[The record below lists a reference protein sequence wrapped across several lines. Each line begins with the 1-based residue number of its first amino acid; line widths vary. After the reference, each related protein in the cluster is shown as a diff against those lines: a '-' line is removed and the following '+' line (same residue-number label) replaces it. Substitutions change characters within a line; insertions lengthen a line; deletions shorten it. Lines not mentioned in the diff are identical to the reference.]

1 MPQTR
6 FVLKKSLELGLK
18 PIVVINKIDKP
29 TARPDWVVDHVFDLF
44 VQLGASDEQCDFEI
58 IYTIAKDGVAKNEV
72 ADSSD
77 DLSPLFQK
85 ITSTVQPKDNDTAL
99 PFRMQV
105 ASLAYDDYLG
115 RQAIGRVVDGTI
127 AE

>member
-6 FVLKKSLELGLK
+6 FVLKKSLELGLR

-44 VQLGASDEQCDFEI
+44 VQLGASDEQCDFPI
-58 IYTIAKDGVAKNEV
+58 IYTIAKDGVAKKEV
-72 ADSSD
+72 ADESS
-77 DLSPLFQK
+77 DLSPLF
-85 ITSTVQPKDNDTAL
+85 TSIIENVASKENDVNK

-115 RQAIGRVVDGTI
+115 RQAIGRVVDGSI
-127 AE
+127 KE